1 MEAAR
6 SMLHGKKVPLELW
19 GEAIMCATH
28 VLNRTITSNKD
39 VTPFELWRGCK
50 PDVSYFR
57 IFGSPA
63 FTHVPD
69 ELRRKLDP
77 KAVECIFVGYC
88 ENSKS
93 FRMWNPATRRIIISR
108 DVIFKEETV
117 NQEVSLEE
125 AADYDSFFPLEK
137 DSGFPPT
144 GPVHDGEDLEAT
156 LPQQIEGA
164 EEHHESQMEPDG
176 VEETQTVETAD
187 NQEEAPALD
196 IVDNQ
201 VEAPAQIIADNQ
213 EEAPALGTVDD
224 QEEEPFYGWEE
235 TRRRSSRI
243 HKQMEKVGLRSVEE
257 TLTEDGSWKEISTS
271 QKLPKD
277 YQEAISSEDAH
288 NWKMAIKEEYSSLME
303 NGTWELVQLPEGR
316 AVIQNKWVF
325 TIKPG
330 YKTTPPRFKA
340 RLVAKGFTQEYGV
353 DYEETFP
360 LF

>member
-6 SMLHGKKVPLELW
+6 YAACKKKVPLELW

-63 FTHVPD
+63 LTHVLD

-117 NQEVSLEE
+117 NQEASLGE
-125 AADYDSFFPLEK
+125 AVDYESFFPLEK
-137 DSGFPPT
+137 DPGYPT
-144 GPVHDGEDLEAT
+144 TEIVHGGGDLEAT
-156 LPQQIEGA
+156 LPHQIEGA
-164 EEHHESQMEPDG
+164 EEHHEGQMEPDG
-176 VEETQTVETAD
+176 VEETQAD

-196 IVDNQ
+196 IADNQ
-201 VEAPAQIIADNQ
+201 VEAPDQVIADNQ
-213 EEAPALGTVDD
+213 EEALALGTVDD
-224 QEEEPFYGWEE
+224 QEEEPFFGWED
-235 TRRRSSRI
+235 TRRRSARI
-243 HKQMEKVGLRSVEE
+243 HKRMEKVGLRSVEE
-257 TLTEDGSWKEISTS
+257 TLTEVGSWKEISSS
-271 QKLPKD
+271 QNLPMD

-288 NWKMAIKEEYSSLME
+288 NWKMAIEEEYSSLME

-330 YKTTPPRFKA
+330 YKTTPKGT
-340 RLVAKGFTQEYGV
+340 RLG
-353 DYEETFP
+353 
-360 LF
+360 